1 MQKYAIYQVDAFT
14 RQAFK
19 GNPAGVVPDAR
30 GLSAS
35 SMQCMA
41 REMNKSET
49 AFVFP
54 SNDPGGDVEVRFFTP
69 TAEVPICGHATIAAH
84 YVLAEEG
91 LPLGTRRQQ
100 TAAGI
105 LSVDSEIFD
114 GAVRIWMH
122 QQPGHFSPP
131 LDDAPLNASLEA
143 LGLAVS
149 DLDARGPVQIVSTGH
164 SKVIIPVRKRSSIAN
179 LRPDMDAL
187 SRLSLQIGCNG
198 YYVWSADNPDFGN
211 LTHGRMFAPSIGIP
225 EDPVTGNASGCLGAY
240 LVHHGLL
247 SVNAIGVASFYAGQ
261 GLEVGRPGRVLVE
274 ATRARSKGTIAIRI
288 AGEAVITLR
297 GEMVAPL

>member
-1 MQKYAIYQVDAFT
+1 MQKYGIYQVDAFT
-14 RQAFK
+14 RQAFT
-19 GNPAGVVPDAR
+19 GNPAGVAPDAR

-54 SNDPGGDVEVRFFTP
+54 SDDPDGDVEVRFFTP
-69 TAEVPICGHATIAAH
+69 TSEVPICGHATIATH

-91 LPLGTRRQQ
+91 LPLGTRRQR
-100 TAAGI
+100 TAAGT
-105 LSVDSEIFD
+105 LLVESEIFN

-122 QQPGHFSPP
+122 QQPAQFSPP
-131 LDDAPLNASLEA
+131 LEGGPLDALTEA
-143 LGLAVS
+143 LGLAS
-149 DLDARGPVQIVSTGH
+149 GDLDDRCPVQIVSTGH
-164 SKVIIPVRKRSSIAN
+164 SKVIIPVKKRSSIAN
-179 LRPDMDAL
+179 LSPDMNAL
-187 SRLSLQIGCNG
+187 TRLSVKIGCNG
-198 YYVWSADNPDFGN
+198 YYVWTTDSPDFGN
-211 LTHGRMFAPSIGIP
+211 LSHGRMFAPIIGIS

-240 LVHHGLL
+240 LVHHDLL
-247 SVNAIGVASFYAGQ
+247 SVNEVGIASFYAGQ
-261 GLEVGRPGRVLVE
+261 GLVVGRPGRVLVE
-274 ATRARSKGTIAIRI
+274 ATRASSNGTIAIRI